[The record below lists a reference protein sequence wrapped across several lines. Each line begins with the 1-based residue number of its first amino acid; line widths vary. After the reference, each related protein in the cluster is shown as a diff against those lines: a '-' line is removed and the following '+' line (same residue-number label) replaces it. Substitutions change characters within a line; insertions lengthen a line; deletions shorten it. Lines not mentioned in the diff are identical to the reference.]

1 MKITPKFKSTQVLA
15 IVSNLLSQLFI
26 RKMITR
32 TSISILFLLSILIG
46 GIREEAEFMIRHEFG
61 DEVNFVFSRYIIPK
75 DIKQEVENKAKQ
87 RFYSDFIYTWSVTRD
102 NQIIGYTLLDNVKGK
117 SMPITFIAM
126 YNNHGE
132 VVNAA
137 VIKYREAIGGEVGR
151 ESWLKQFFGK
161 NATSPYDDIDGIS
174 GATISVDSMTKGIQ
188 KLTLLL
194 AVIRDD
200 NPSNE
205 KHETK

>member
-1 MKITPKFKSTQVLA
+1 M
-15 IVSNLLSQLFI
+15 
-26 RKMITR
+26 
-32 TSISILFLLSILIG
+32 G

-61 DEVNFVFSRYIIPK
+61 DEVNVIFSRYIIPK
-75 DIKQEVENKAKQ
+75 DIKQEVENKARQ

-102 NQIIGYTLLDNVKGK
+102 NQIIGYALLDNVKGK
-117 SMPITFIAM
+117 SMPITFIAI

-132 VVNAA
+132 IVNAA
-137 VIKYREAIGGEVGR
+137 VIKYREAIGGEVER
-151 ESWLKQFFGK
+151 KSWLKQFFGK

-174 GATISVDSMTKGIQ
+174 GATISVDSVTKGIQ

-200 NPSNE
+200 NLSNE